1 VIFIRY
7 LLAHTADN
15 ALLTTVE
22 IGLIPAPRKCSL
34 PPASEASVERG
45 HPVKSVN
52 ECAQCGANLIEPEWS
67 EHFPDHRIR
76 NVWSCDACGYE
87 FEDTVYYSARELAEA
102 S

>member
-1 VIFIRY
+1 VILSDSGAEVRDVDGRLHI
-7 LLAHTADN
+7 A
-15 ALLTTVE
+15 
-22 IGLIPAPRKCSL
+22 RKPCQYDD
-34 PPASEASVERG
+34 VERG

-52 ECAQCGANLIEPEWS
+52 ECAQCGANLIQPEWS

-87 FEDTVYYSARELAEA
+87 YEDTVYYSARELADA